1 MAAAKIKVSDI
12 AKKMGMSDKDMIF
25 RLQSLGAEVTDP
37 TQVIEPEVIQALIT
51 GKKLVTR
58 TRSVIMRED
67 KPQVEKKKE
76 AVRPPRPIVQPPVR
90 KKTEA
95 PKEEPAAAAP
105 PTVIIPEFMEA
116 AEAEERAAKEAPPV
130 VEKPKAEKRKPVVV
144 EAPAPE
150 PVAAEPA
157 EAQEEVAAAAPEAP
171 AAPVHAT
178 PHPPAHEKHAPV
190 HAPHG
195 TAHPPRPSAPSP
207 SGADR
212 RPTGPTGPRARAPQG
227 PRPNYAGQQTVPTG
241 RPTGTPSPRPQSPG
255 APMGGQ
261 RPGAPMGARPAGPGG
276 PRPGG
281 PGGPM
286 GQQQRPMGSGPGGPR
301 PSGPGGPRPGGGP
314 MGGRPS
320 GPGGMRGPGGG
331 PGFRPGSGRP
341 PLVTPPPTMPGA
353 NIIRSKKDDDRREDH
368 DKKKTAKR
376 GTKTVRGAEFDQE
389 LLTKGPFS
397 GTQVINDDIGPDI
410 VLPDIEDAVR
420 VSARRDARKQAAPT
434 AKVLEFKKPTG
445 KVALTEGVTVK
456 ELAEKLDVKASDLMK
471 HLFMKKGLMVSINQP
486 LGGELA
492 LEVASELKIDAEI
505 VSFEE
510 AIEMEAMVRTEST
523 GTMPRGPVITVMGH
537 VDHGKTSLLDAIRET
552 NVAGG
557 EAGGITQ
564 HIGAYHVEKRGRKI
578 VFLDTPGHE
587 AFTMMRA
594 RGAKVTDIVVLVV
607 AADDGVMPQTKEAI
621 DHARAAKVPMIVAI
635 NKIDKPNAN
644 VERVRRELA
653 DANVLVEQW
662 GGEVVSVE
670 VSAVKKQGIDDL
682 LDMILLTADMLDA
695 KANPDMPAKGVVLE
709 ARKEVGRGIVATVL
723 IQDGTLKIGDPFFS
737 GTTWGRVR
745 AMSDER
751 GARIKE
757 AGPATPV
764 QLSGF
769 EDVPNAGDSLAVV
782 DDDTQARMIGQLRQE
797 KARESAQQKV
807 GRMSLDQLFQR
818 MQTGG
823 MKELN
828 LIVKA
833 DVQGSMEVLT
843 ETLRKLSTAEVK
855 VNVIHTSVGAI
866 STNDILLATASDAIV
881 VGFNVRPERNAAEL
895 AEKEGVDV
903 RMYTVIYNLIDEIKL
918 AMTGLLDPKFQE
930 VFQGRAQVRDTFKVP
945 KIGTIAGCMVTDGVI
960 PRTANIRL
968 LRDNRVILEG
978 KIASLRHFKND
989 VAEVRQGFECGIGI
1003 EKFQDVKVGDVIEAF
1018 KIEKMEAALSS

>member
-1 MAAAKIKVSDI
+1 M
-12 AKKMGMSDKDMIF
+12 
-25 RLQSLGAEVTDP
+25 
-37 TQVIEPEVIQALIT
+37 
-51 GKKLVTR
+51 
-58 TRSVIMRED
+58 
-67 KPQVEKKKE
+67 
-76 AVRPPRPIVQPPVR
+76 
-90 KKTEA
+90 
-95 PKEEPAAAAP
+95 
-105 PTVIIPEFMEA
+105 
-116 AEAEERAAKEAPPV
+116 
-130 VEKPKAEKRKPVVV
+130 
-144 EAPAPE
+144 
-150 PVAAEPA
+150 
-157 EAQEEVAAAAPEAP
+157 
-171 AAPVHAT
+171 
-178 PHPPAHEKHAPV
+178 
-190 HAPHG
+190 
-195 TAHPPRPSAPSP
+195 
-207 SGADR
+207 
-212 RPTGPTGPRARAPQG
+212 
-227 PRPNYAGQQTVPTG
+227 
-241 RPTGTPSPRPQSPG
+241 
-255 APMGGQ
+255 
-261 RPGAPMGARPAGPGG
+261 
-276 PRPGG
+276 
-281 PGGPM
+281 
-286 GQQQRPMGSGPGGPR
+286 GPGGPR
-301 PSGPGGPRPGGGP
+301 PSG
-314 MGGRPS
+314 

-341 PLVTPPPTMPGA
+341 PLQTPPPSIPGP
-353 NIIRSKKDDDRREDH
+353 NIIRRKKEDDARPDEH

-376 GTKTVRGAEFDQE
+376 GAKTVRGAEFDQD

-410 VLPDIEDAVR
+410 ILPDLEEEGEGAKR
-420 VSARRDARKQAAPT
+420 ASTRRDARKQSNAH
-434 AKVLEFKKPTG
+434 AKVLDFKKPTG

-456 ELAEKLDVKASDLMK
+456 ELAEKLDIKASDLLK

-510 AIEMEAMVRTEST
+510 AIEMEAMERVEAGG
-523 GTMPRGPVITVMGH
+523 GTFPRGPVITVMGH

-594 RGAKVTDIVVLVV
+594 RGAKVTDIVILVV

-621 DHARAAKVPMIVAI
+621 DHAKAAKVPMIVAI

-682 LDMILLTADMLDA
+682 LDMILLTADILDL
-695 KANPDMPAKGVVLE
+695 KCNPDMPAKGVVLE
-709 ARKEVGRGIVATVL
+709 ARKEVGRGTVGTVL
-723 IQDGTLKIGDPFFS
+723 IQDGTLKVGDPFFS

-745 AMSDER
+745 SMTEER
-751 GARIKE
+751 GKRINE

-764 QLSGF
+764 QLAGF
-769 EDVPNAGDSLAVV
+769 EDVPNAGDSIAVV

-797 KARESAQQKV
+797 KARENAQQKV

-823 MKELN
+823 VKELN

-833 DVQGSMEVLT
+833 DVQGSVEVLS
-843 ETLRKLSTAEVK
+843 ETLRKLSTSEVK
-855 VNVIHTSVGAI
+855 VNVIHTSVGAV
-866 STNDILLATASDAIV
+866 STNDVMLATASDAIV
-881 VGFNVRPERNAAEL
+881 IGFNVRPERNASEL
-895 AEKEGVDV
+895 AEKEGVDI
-903 RMYTVIYNLIDEIKL
+903 RMYTVIYTLVDEMKL

-945 KIGTIAGCMVTDGVI
+945 KVGTIAGCMVTEGVI
-960 PRTANIRL
+960 PRTASIRL

-1018 KIEKMEAALSS
+1018 KVEQLAAALA

>member
-12 AKKMGMSDKDMIF
+12 AKRMGKSEKDVIF
-25 RLQSLGAEVTDP
+25 QLQSLGAEISDAS
-37 TQVIEPEVIQALIT
+37 QVLEPEVIQALIT

-67 KPQVEKKKE
+67 KPTPEKKKE
-76 AVRPPRPIVQPPVR
+76 AVRPPRPIVQPPAR
-90 KKTEA
+90 KKVEA
-95 PKEEPAAAAP
+95 PKEEPAAAP
-105 PTVIIPEFMEA
+105 SPSVIIPEFQEA
-116 AEAEERAAKEAPPV
+116 AEAEERAAKEAPV
-130 VEKPKAEKRKPVVV
+130 VEKPKAAKPKVHETPAPAAA
-144 EAPAPE
+144 EAPAE
-150 PVAAEPA
+150 PLP
-157 EAQEEVAAAAPEAP
+157 QAAAAPEAP
-171 AAPVHAT
+171 AAPAPVAPT
-178 PHPPAHEKHAPV
+178 PHHPARPAAPQQ
-190 HAPHG
+190 PHG
-195 TAHPPRPSAPSP
+195 V
-207 SGADR
+207 DR
-212 RPTGPTGPRARAPQG
+212 RPIGPTGPRARAPQG

-241 RPTGTPSPRPQSPG
+241 RPTGAPMNSRPSSPGG
-255 APMGGQ
+255 APMGA
-261 RPGAPMGARPAGPGG
+261 RPGAPMGARPSGSGAPMGQRPMGGPGG
-276 PRPGG
+276 QR

-286 GQQQRPMGSGPGGPR
+286 GA
-301 PSGPGGPRPGGGP
+301 
-314 MGGRPS
+314 RPS

-341 PLVTPPPTMPGA
+341 PLQTPPPSIPGP
-353 NIIRSKKDDDRREDH
+353 NIIRRKKEDDARPDEH
-368 DKKKTAKR
+368 EKKKTAKR
-376 GTKTVRGAEFDQE
+376 GAKTVRGAEFDQD

-397 GTQVINDDIGPDI
+397 GTQIINDDIGPDI
-410 VLPDIEDAVR
+410 VLPDLEEPGEGAKR
-420 VSARRDARKQAAPT
+420 ASSRRDARRQSNPH
-434 AKVLEFKKPTG
+434 AKVLDFKKPTG

-456 ELAEKLDVKASDLMK
+456 ELAEKLDIKASDLLK

-486 LGGELA
+486 LGADLA
-492 LEVASELKIDAEI
+492 LEVASELKIDAEM

-510 AIEMEAMVRTEST
+510 AVEMEAMERSDAAGGA

-564 HIGAYHVEKRGRKI
+564 HIGAYHVEKKGRKI

-594 RGAKVTDIVVLVV
+594 RGAKVTDIVILVV

-670 VSAVKKQGIDDL
+670 VSAVKKQGIDEL
-682 LDMILLTADMLDA
+682 LDMILLTADILDL
-695 KANPDMPAKGVVLE
+695 KANPAMPAKGVVLE
-709 ARKEVGRGIVATVL
+709 ARKEVGRGTVGTVL
-723 IQDGTLKIGDPFFS
+723 IHDGTLKVGDPFFS

-745 AMSDER
+745 AMTDER
-751 GARIKE
+751 GKRITE

-769 EDVPNAGDSLAVV
+769 EDVPNAGDSIAVV

-797 KARESAQQKV
+797 KARENAQQKV

-818 MQTGG
+818 MQSGG
-823 MKELN
+823 VKELN

-833 DVQGSMEVLT
+833 DVQGSVEVLV
-843 ETLRKLSTAEVK
+843 ETLRKLSTSEVK
-855 VNVIHTSVGAI
+855 VNVIHASVGAV
-866 STNDILLATASDAIV
+866 STNDVMLATASDAIV
-881 VGFNVRPERNAAEL
+881 IGFNVRPERNATEL
-895 AEKEGVDV
+895 ADKEGVDV
-903 RMYTVIYNLIDEIKL
+903 RSYTVIYNLVDEMRL

-945 KIGTIAGCMVTDGVI
+945 KVGTIAGCMVTEGII
-960 PRTANIRL
+960 PRTASIRL

-1018 KIEKMEAALSS
+1018 KIEQLAAALA